1 MLFHNKKFHIGFRGN
16 QKTCPKFRQGSL
28 RHLGRR
34 KSLKAPCRW
43 FWPPKMSWLVSYLW
57 VSGTSCLANL
67 LQSCRSITYILLI
80 RYPGLP
86 FGTCCVYVHLGRM
99 QKQKKPPKNQKNKTP
114 RYLCLAWIY
123 EEVRKCIFN
132 VYEFLPWPCEATA
145 VLVHKQHDEVSYYQT
160 ERPQLHAGG
169 CFCLS
174 FHASSRNLSAKPPH
188 GMCYAYLWFIDDNH
202 GASHL

>member
-1 MLFHNKKFHIGFRGN
+1 MVLTPQNVVACLIPLSIRDTMFSKPAAELQKYHLYSPHSLPWAAIWYLLCLCSSWQDAEAKKN
-16 QKTCPKFRQGSL
+16 PPKQKTK
-28 RHLGRR
+28 
-34 KSLKAPCRW
+34 
-43 FWPPKMSWLVSYLW
+43 
-57 VSGTSCLANL
+57 TS
-67 LQSCRSITYILLI
+67 
-80 RYPGLP
+80 
-86 FGTCCVYVHLGRM
+86 
-99 QKQKKPPKNQKNKTP
+99 

-174 FHASSRNLSAKPPH
+174 FHVSSRNLSAKLPH
-188 GMCYAYLWFIDDNH
+188 AMCYAYLWFIDDNH